1 MNNMDNDDI
10 PDTSSPEYLMRKR
23 EEEEFR
29 ARLKKVLEDSGIPE
43 AKDADDDS
51 PKKDTYTITF
61 SNGVRKPST
70 EPKD

>member
-1 MNNMDNDDI
+1 MNNQHDNI

-43 AKDADDDS
+43 AKDADEA
-51 PKKDTYTITF
+51 PEPDTYTITF
-61 SNGVRKPST
+61 SNGVREPST